1 MFEYKAQMFAVQL
14 GTASGSSY
22 SLSSAN
28 SVYSTLEI
36 VYSVTWH
43 RWKFHN
49 APWHSFKQPNFSN
62 FLKYRRIAVILRIL
76 YLFLFW

>member
-28 SVYSTLEI
+28 SVYSTKEI
-36 VYSVTWH
+36 VYSVT
-43 RWKFHN
+43 
-49 APWHSFKQPNFSN
+49 WHSFKQPNFSN

-76 YLFLFW
+76 YLLLFW